1 MYWWYWSILMHH
13 KKLFLKKRVSELFP
27 IAQDFFLSL
36 GNTNG
41 KTEHAIFS
49 LSFDSLVFTL
59 SMAGTNINPVAQIGM
74 LGWSLDSFFSL
85 TYTLLFTRKCCHFSF
100 HLPLGSTSLYPHHL
114 KLLQHYFLNGTIV
127 SQTTFGP
134 V

>member
-1 MYWWYWSILMHH
+1 MHH
-13 KKLFLKKRVSELFP
+13 KKLFLKKRVLELFP

-74 LGWSLDSFFSL
+74 LGWSLDSFFPLPTPYSL
-85 TYTLLFTRKCCHFSF
+85 PENAATFHSTYLLDPLLYIRTTLNYS
-100 HLPLGSTSLYPHHL
+100 SIIS
-114 KLLQHYFLNGTIV
+114 
-127 SQTTFGP
+127 
-134 V
+134 